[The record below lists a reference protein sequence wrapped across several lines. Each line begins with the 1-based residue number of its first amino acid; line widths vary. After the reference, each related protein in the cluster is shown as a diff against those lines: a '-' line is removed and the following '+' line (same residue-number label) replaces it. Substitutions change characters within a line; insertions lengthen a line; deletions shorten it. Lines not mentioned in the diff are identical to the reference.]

1 MHQCYYCEQI
11 FDTKEALYDHVEI
24 HSDIERNREIMDKKR
39 KQKRTNSRFTNK
51 IILNKITVKVRK
63 DTFRNRNNNFKTKTM
78 DWVESL
84 LKRSC
89 DKTLTK
95 EEVLRSLFHMIEI
108 NENTLNHI
116 QADKRDFGPELE
128 KLKQTEIKDLDFHLK
143 YYRSLVN
150 YINSI
155 PENKIIRQ

>member
-1 MHQCYYCEQI
+1 ME
-11 FDTKEALYDHVEI
+11 
-24 HSDIERNREIMDKKR
+24 
-39 KQKRTNSRFTNK
+39 
-51 IILNKITVKVRK
+51 
-63 DTFRNRNNNFKTKTM
+63 
-78 DWVESL
+78 WVEAL

-95 EEVLRSLFHMIEI
+95 EEVLHSLFHMIEI

-116 QADKRDFGPELE
+116 QSDKRDFGPELE
-128 KLKQTEIKDLDFHLK
+128 ELKQTEINDLDFHLK

-155 PENKIIRQ
+155 SENKMMNQN